1 MRIPWFGKI
10 ATKIVLAQ
18 FPVAH
23 AQWRRLGLFSHG
35 AMLDPAYAFEVFA
48 HHYHR
53 AQSVR
58 AIPPGFTA
66 LEIGPGDSLLGG
78 VVSSAH
84 GAKTTYLVDSGD
96 FADTS
101 IHPYRSMLDDLHR
114 RGLGPDGIEC
124 QDLEMVK
131 EAFGI
136 DYRTGGLSSLREIPD
151 ASVDFVWSQ
160 AVLEH
165 VRLRDFA
172 ETCRQLRRV
181 MRDGAVASH
190 RVDLKDHLGGGLDN
204 LRFSERVWESPL
216 MANSG
221 FYTNRI
227 RYREML
233 SILEQAGFNI
243 ASTITQTWNSPPIQR
258 ARLTGQFQSLS
269 DEELMVSSF
278 DVVLIPA

>member
-1 MRIPWFGKI
+1 
-10 ATKIVLAQ
+10 
-18 FPVAH
+18 
-23 AQWRRLGLFSHG
+23 
-35 AMLDPAYAFEVFA
+35 MLDPAYAFKVFA
-48 HHYHR
+48 LHYEQ

-58 AIPPGFTA
+58 AISPDFTA
-66 LEIGPGDSLLGG
+66 LELGPGDSLLGG

-84 GAKTTYLVDSGD
+84 GAKRTYLIDSGD

-101 IHPYRSMLDDLHR
+101 IHPYRSMLEYLHR

-124 QDLEMVK
+124 QDLEMAK

-136 DYRTGGLSSLREIPD
+136 DYRVGGLSSLREIPS
-151 ASVDFVWSQ
+151 ASVDFVWSH

-165 VRLRDFA
+165 IPLRDFA
-172 ETCRQLRRV
+172 ETCRQMRRV
-181 MRDGAVASH
+181 MREGAVASH
-190 RVDLKDHLGGGLDN
+190 RIDLKDHLGGGLAN

-227 RYREML
+227 RYRKML
-233 SILEQAGFNI
+233 GIFEQAGFHI
-243 ASTITQTWNSPPIQR
+243 ASTVTRTWDSPPIRR
-258 ARLTGQFQSLS
+258 AHLTGQFRPLS

-278 DVVLIPA
+278 DVVLIPT